1 MFKTTLSKMQR
12 CIIIL
17 LALVICLPLT
27 ACRKEPPATEIHTSK
42 VIRSGSTCFFEY
54 GNFLYFSYDGIYRYN
69 TVTGELSSACLD
81 PECEGECPLHGG
93 MSRIG
98 ALEDGKIY
106 FYAFKAFTHDIYLG
120 YQDLIS
126 GEVTVLDTLSENEYS
141 KDFTFVNGGYFYYYA
156 GILKDGG
163 DSKKPEDYE
172 THLCRI
178 PTAGGER
185 EVIDGPQ
192 GYPQMIIDGKL
203 LMQSS
208 GLSLYDLETGIEKVI
223 WNYGEHGYKGVRD
236 FSYVDGKV
244 YCLGIIE
251 SENAEVVVNKYTG
264 ITYLKNMFIISI
276 DITTGEWKKVADEAV
291 ESFNVTNDRIYYFPS
306 ELRYL
311 YVPENYEKN
320 PDDIFHCFFSPTLYS
335 RKIDGSDKRAEYTNE
350 AINTCYDY
358 TVIDGKFYGNIGFY
372 DESLRRGAR
381 SELCTIDLETGEIID
396 KEKVRK

>member
-1 MFKTTLSKMQR
+1 MQR

-141 KDFTFVNGGYFYYYA
+141 KDFTFVV
-156 GILKDGG
+156 DGE
-163 DSKKPEDYE
+163 DVAKQCKKPED
-172 THLCRI
+172 
-178 PTAGGER
+178 
-185 EVIDGPQ
+185 
-192 GYPQMIIDGKL
+192 K
-203 LMQSS
+203 
-208 GLSLYDLETGIEKVI
+208 
-223 WNYGEHGYKGVRD
+223 
-236 FSYVDGKV
+236 
-244 YCLGIIE
+244 
-251 SENAEVVVNKYTG
+251 
-264 ITYLKNMFIISI
+264 
-276 DITTGEWKKVADEAV
+276 
-291 ESFNVTNDRIYYFPS
+291 NDRLCITENTDIVSLQPS
-306 ELRYL
+306 CNKRG
-311 YVPENYEKN
+311 NKQW
-320 PDDIFHCFFSPTLYS
+320 
-335 RKIDGSDKRAEYTNE
+335 RKYRNRLSDQR
-350 AINTCYDY
+350 
-358 TVIDGKFYGNIGFY
+358 
-372 DESLRRGAR
+372 
-381 SELCTIDLETGEIID
+381 
-396 KEKVRK
+396 